1 MPATPPVL
9 DVRDLHVRYGH
20 FHVVHGVS
28 LTAAAGE
35 AVALLGPNGAG
46 KTTTL
51 RAIHGLVP
59 AAGGTI
65 TYAGHRLDGVSPAVR
80 VRLGLGLVPEGREL
94 FPLMA
99 VEEHLELG
107 FVPNRG
113 RRLTEARD
121 EVYALFPRL
130 AERRRQAAGSLSGGE
145 QQMLAIGRALMASP
159 ALLMLDEPS
168 LGLAPRVVDQVYET
182 LTALNRNGL
191 TLVVVE
197 QHVHEALALAHRA
210 YIMTAGQIVLQ
221 GPAEIVRNAP
231 ELQASYLAV

>member
-1 MPATPPVL
+1 VL
-9 DVRDLHVRYGH
+9 DVRGLHVRYGD

-35 AVALLGPNGAG
+35 IVALLGPNGAG

-51 RAIHGLVP
+51 RAIHGIVP
-59 AAGGTI
+59 VAGGEVI
-65 TYAGHRLDGVSPAVR
+65 YAGRRLDGVSPAAR
-80 VRLGLGLVPEGREL
+80 VRLGLSLVPEGREL
-94 FPLMA
+94 FPLMS

-107 FVPNRG
+107 YVAGRG
-113 RRLTEARD
+113 RRLAEARE

-145 QQMLAIGRALMASP
+145 QQMLAIGRALMATP

-168 LGLAPRVVDQVYET
+168 LGLAPRVVDQVYQT
-182 LTALNRNGL
+182 LEALNRRGL
-191 TLVVVE
+191 TLVLVE

-210 YIMTAGQIVLQ
+210 YIMTGGQIVLH
-221 GPAEIVRNAP
+221 GPAAEVRQRP
-231 ELQASYLAV
+231 ELRASYLAP